1 MPSEELSG
9 GSNFR
14 PLSLSEVWKVVI
26 SRFNSVG
33 RGANEQARNFRKDL
47 PLYTFPSIKPRRGMA
62 PSILYVS
69 VLSEKKQ
76 GLLLTLSGSLF
87 NPQGS

>member
-9 GSNFR
+9 GSNFP

-47 PLYTFPSIKPRRGMA
+47 PPYL
-62 PSILYVS
+62 S
-69 VLSEKKQ
+69 VYQTAWKH
-76 GLLLTLSGSLF
+76 GTLHF
-87 NPQGS
+87 MRK